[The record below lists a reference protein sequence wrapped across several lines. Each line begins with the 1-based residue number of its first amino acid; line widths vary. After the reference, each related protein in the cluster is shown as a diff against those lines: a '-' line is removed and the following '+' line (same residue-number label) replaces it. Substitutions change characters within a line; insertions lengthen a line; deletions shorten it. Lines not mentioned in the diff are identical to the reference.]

1 MFVLININLLYNL
14 VQGGKCRMKV
24 VSGDFYNNILTYRV
38 GNILNTAKNDEATN
52 NFWLGNNQ
60 KPSTAVLDLGC
71 EKAVNLVQIVN
82 THNNNYKDRSTK
94 KLKVSVAT
102 KKDGP
107 WEEVLDVDL
116 KDSSKIDPVPLELFK
131 FKEKKAKFVKV
142 QIAAWYGNGGGLSY
156 FNILDEKTN

>member
-1 MFVLININLLYNL
+1 MFVLININLLNNL

-71 EKAVNLVQIVN
+71 FGSFP
-82 THNNNYKDRSTK
+82 STT
-94 KLKVSVAT
+94 LICT
-102 KKDGP
+102 GRP
-107 WEEVLDVDL
+107 
-116 KDSSKIDPVPLELFK
+116 P
-131 FKEKKAKFVKV
+131 
-142 QIAAWYGNGGGLSY
+142 Y
-156 FNILDEKTN
+156 